1 MILRGGVLNRI
12 AMRRVSF
19 DACPE
24 FLNRL
29 IGLLHIYVMLTRVK
43 ILVAGVGNLLRGDDG
58 FGVVT
63 AHRLLSQPLPS
74 EVRVIDVGIGGIH
87 LVQELFDSPDALFVL
102 DAVDSGRPPGT
113 VLVIRPKVTDVTKL
127 PLDQRHDQLADM
139 HWASPE
145 RAFMLARGL
154 GVLPDT
160 TWVIG
165 CQPSDTDVLGEGLSP
180 KVSEAVE
187 TAIRELQSLVK
198 DLGIAWPLNKSPT
211 S

>member
-1 MILRGGVLNRI
+1 
-12 AMRRVSF
+12 
-19 DACPE
+19 
-24 FLNRL
+24 
-29 IGLLHIYVMLTRVK
+29 
-43 ILVAGVGNLLRGDDG
+43 
-58 FGVVT
+58 
-63 AHRLLSQPLPS
+63 
-74 EVRVIDVGIGGIH
+74 
-87 LVQELFDSPDALFVL
+87 
-102 DAVDSGRPPGT
+102 
-113 VLVIRPKVTDVTKL
+113 
-127 PLDQRHDQLADM
+127 
-139 HWASPE
+139 
-145 RAFMLARGL
+145 MLARGL